1 MIFSTRAV
9 DFLIA
14 RLGVEKKFG
23 ERGGRLKLICSFS
36 FDFILG
42 EGKEEFDYGNDRI
55 RGTRNSDLW

>member
-1 MIFSTRAV
+1 M
-9 DFLIA
+9 
-14 RLGVEKKFG
+14 EKKFG
-23 ERGGRLKLICSFS
+23 ERGGQLKLICSFS

>member
-1 MIFSTRAV
+1 M
-9 DFLIA
+9 
-14 RLGVEKKFG
+14 EKKFG
-23 ERGGRLKLICSFS
+23 ERGQGQLKLICSFS

>member
-1 MIFSTRAV
+1 M
-9 DFLIA
+9 
-14 RLGVEKKFG
+14 EKKFG